1 MKTKKTRVVLSAISI
16 LLVLGILAGGTMAW
30 FTDTE
35 AVQAGFTAGV
45 LDIHVKPG
53 EKQATSLE
61 FKNLRPMQ
69 YNRFYNELQDNG
81 TEDWVNNVENGS
93 LGLTEDDYMPIPSYF
108 KPVVIQNDGT
118 LPVDLHL
125 SMALQETP
133 DCPGEEDISLSNDH
147 KTVNWNKDN
156 KVPCSNRLED
166 VLKIY
171 VYRLNGDRWERV
183 EQVNLNPNTAEDEVS
198 LYHPET
204 RLGAGM
210 EVTYVIAGYL
220 PEDVDNR
227 YQGKHF
233 HGSLLVNALQT
244 DQNTEFHTIH
254 TNHSGSGSITVNKTQ
269 AKAGQKI
276 EVTAKPQA
284 GSKLESILVTD
295 ESGQVIYK
303 SMTSPFCFEMPD
315 FDVEIQISFTKDTTE
330 AIAHQ
335 IHLERTGSGSV
346 IVSKAKAKAGQEV
359 EVEANPSSGYELEK
373 ILVMDENGQAVY
385 ESTASPITFVMPDCD
400 VKIQISFVSNKAE
413 SETYRIKVAPLE
425 NGSLTIDKAK
435 AKAGQTIKVTAK
447 PKTGYE
453 LDNILIVNTEDQNQ
467 IIAQGATS
475 PFTFQM
481 PENNVT
487 VKATFKKVE

>member
-1 MKTKKTRVVLSAISI
+1 MALWFSSVHFSCI
-16 LLVLGILAGGTMAW
+16 L
-30 FTDTE
+30 
-35 AVQAGFTAGV
+35 
-45 LDIHVKPG
+45 
-53 EKQATSLE
+53 
-61 FKNLRPMQ
+61 R
-69 YNRFYNELQDNG
+69 LQD
-81 TEDWVNNVENGS
+81 
-93 LGLTEDDYMPIPSYF
+93 
-108 KPVVIQNDGT
+108 
-118 LPVDLHL
+118 
-125 SMALQETP
+125 
-133 DCPGEEDISLSNDH
+133 
-147 KTVNWNKDN
+147 
-156 KVPCSNRLED
+156 
-166 VLKIY
+166 
-171 VYRLNGDRWERV
+171 VYKR
-183 EQVNLNPNTAEDEVS
+183 Q
-198 LYHPET
+198 
-204 RLGAGM
+204 
-210 EVTYVIAGYL
+210 
-220 PEDVDNR
+220 
-227 YQGKHF
+227 
-233 HGSLLVNALQT
+233 
-244 DQNTEFHTIH
+244 
-254 TNHSGSGSITVNKTQ
+254 
-269 AKAGQKI
+269 GQKI

-346 IVSKAKAKAGQEV
+346 SVSKAKAKAGQEV

-373 ILVMDENGQAVY
+373 ILVMDENGQVVY

-425 NGSLTIDKAK
+425 NGSLTINKAK